1 MGSDSEAEKSAQ
13 KEREK
18 KKLLALAP
26 IAKPLAGK
34 KLCKRTLKLVRR
46 AAEHKCLKRGVK
58 EVVKSIRRG
67 NKGICVIAGNI
78 SPIDVITHVPILCEE
93 ANIPYIYV
101 TSKELIGL
109 VGFSNM
115 GSISVY
121 FAYYSPTSDHTPLTQ
136 QEEVAWEGERFV
148 LNKFNK
154 IDTDSMINC
163 TFQDLAN
170 AGATKRP
177 TCCVL
182 VLNKPTKGELGQEE
196 QEKLKAEHDQ
206 VASDISELANS
217 MF

>member
-1 MGSDSEAEKSAQ
+1 MGSDSEAEKSQ
-13 KEREK
+13 KEK
-18 KKLLALAP
+18 KKILALAP

-93 ANIPYIYV
+93 SDIPYVYV
-101 TSKELIGL
+101 PSKE
-109 VGFSNM
+109 
-115 GSISVY
+115 
-121 FAYYSPTSDHTPLTQ
+121 
-136 QEEVAWEGERFV
+136 
-148 LNKFNK
+148 
-154 IDTDSMINC
+154 
-163 TFQDLAN
+163 DLAN

-182 VLNKPTKGELGQEE
+182 VLTKPTKGELGQEE
-196 QEKLKAEHDQ
+196 QEKLKADYAQ
-206 VASDISELANS
+206 VVSDVSELTS
-217 MF
+217 SLF

>member
-1 MGSDSEAEKSAQ
+1 MGSDSEIERTAQ

-18 KKLLALAP
+18 KKMLALAP

-46 AAEHKCLKRGVK
+46 AAEQKCLKRGVK

-67 NKGICVIAGNI
+67 NKGLCVIAGNI

-93 ANIPYIYV
+93 ANIPYVYV
-101 TSKELIGL
+101 PSKE
-109 VGFSNM
+109 
-115 GSISVY
+115 
-121 FAYYSPTSDHTPLTQ
+121 
-136 QEEVAWEGERFV
+136 
-148 LNKFNK
+148 
-154 IDTDSMINC
+154 
-163 TFQDLAN
+163 DLAN

-182 VLNKPTKGELGQEE
+182 VLTKPTKGELGQEE
-196 QEKLKAEHDQ
+196 QEKLKGDYNE
-206 VASDISELANS
+206 VASELSELANS

>member
-1 MGSDSEAEKSAQ
+1 MGSDSENEKSAH

-46 AAEHKCLKRGVK
+46 AAERKCLKRGVK

-67 NKGICVIAGNI
+67 NKGLCVIAGNI

-93 ANIPYIYV
+93 ADIPYIYV
-101 TSKELIGL
+101 PSKE
-109 VGFSNM
+109 
-115 GSISVY
+115 
-121 FAYYSPTSDHTPLTQ
+121 
-136 QEEVAWEGERFV
+136 
-148 LNKFNK
+148 
-154 IDTDSMINC
+154 
-163 TFQDLAN
+163 DLAN

-182 VLNKPTKGELGQEE
+182 VLPKPTKGEISQEE
-196 QEKLKAEHDQ
+196 QDKLKGEFDQ
-206 VASDISELANS
+206 VATDISELANS